1 MLNVLPICIFNK
13 IKLESVIKLNMR
25 TSTQLNLHQLSKLST
40 RLCQI
45 EYLAVFS
52 ALDKNFTFVDRPST
66 VFLNFHP
73 FFCRNHENSSNVRWP
88 RLGCTIYQLQWTM
101 PETTDCQETA
111 DV

>member
-52 ALDKNFTFVDRPST
+52 ALDKNFPFVDRPY
-66 VFLNFHP
+66 FKIFIR
-73 FFCRNHENSSNVRWP
+73 RNHENSSNVRWP